1 MFDREKVNNRMKFDN
16 IDVKVK
22 DLVPYSK
29 YYELEQEIAER
40 VLLTRFKKLEGNMG
54 DYLRIEDFKVTKK
67 EQEKTLADLFVKIRP
82 LASVQQVDQK
92 VEETKRS
99 IEAVLDGVSKKCD
112 CAADKQEAM
121 KFTEKLRNLVK

>member
-1 MFDREKVNNRMKFDN
+1 
-16 IDVKVK
+16 
-22 DLVPYSK
+22 
-29 YYELEQEIAER
+29 
-40 VLLTRFKKLEGNMG
+40 MG